1 MAKAHA
7 LNSAEAT
14 FSQNAQAG
22 SGRGHKWPKLA
33 HCKSNNCPTSLRGI
47 SQRPHLA
54 NMGFGRNHIWTN
66 PARRIRQK
74 PCMAKAH
81 VRGPAETIFGP
92 HAHAGSDGNNIR
104 AACWIRQKPRM
115 AKVQAQDPAETTFSQ
130 HALPG
135 SGRSHVWAK
144 CTGKIRQKPHSAMI
158 RTPDP
163 AETTFSQHAL
173 PGSGRSHAWPK
184 HMGGIRQ

>member
-1 MAKAHA
+1 
-7 LNSAEAT
+7 
-14 FSQNAQAG
+14 
-22 SGRGHKWPKLA
+22 
-33 HCKSNNCPTSLRGI
+33 
-47 SQRPHLA
+47 
-54 NMGFGRNHIWTN
+54 MGFGRNHIWTN

-81 VRGPAETIFGP
+81 VRDPAETIFGP

-115 AKVQAQDPAETTFSQ
+115 AKVQARDPAETTFSQ

-144 CTGKIRQKPHSAMI
+144 CTGKIRQKPHSAII

-163 AETTFSQHAL
+163 AETTFGQHEHTE
-173 PGSGRSHAWPK
+173 SGRSHVWAERARAGSTSVNLGFRGQERRATPRRVARIVVQRTAEK
-184 HMGGIRQ
+184 NAKSPTERDKLSIINVD